1 MPQREQVDID
11 HQNDRMKELLRRRQP
26 PKQGAREEQEKPERA
41 LEAQAAGL
49 EWKDPQQPGKEEEKK
64 KHMGYLRPQTFEE
77 PLPEVF
83 FNAKVEDPMMK
94 REQFAIEARK
104 SKKKELLSKK
114 RYPPQDMQA
123 QSRAYAP
130 EESYFLGEDD
140 GYFADGA
147 EAQDAFT
154 VDQYLNNP

>member
-1 MPQREQVDID
+1 
-11 HQNDRMKELLRRRQP
+11 
-26 PKQGAREEQEKPERA
+26 
-41 LEAQAAGL
+41 
-49 EWKDPQQPGKEEEKK
+49 
-64 KHMGYLRPQTFEE
+64 MGYLRPQTFEE

-83 FNAKVEDPMMK
+83 FTAKVEDPMMK

-114 RYPPQDMQA
+114 RYPPQEMQD
-123 QSRAYAP
+123 QSILYA

-140 GYFADGA
+140 GYYADGA
-147 EAQDAFT
+147 EAQDVFT

>member
-1 MPQREQVDID
+1 
-11 HQNDRMKELLRRRQP
+11 
-26 PKQGAREEQEKPERA
+26 
-41 LEAQAAGL
+41 
-49 EWKDPQQPGKEEEKK
+49 
-64 KHMGYLRPQTFEE
+64 MGYLRPQTFEE
-77 PLPEVF
+77 PLPEVP